1 MDKKEKPS
9 IFIATPMYGG
19 VCHGYFMKSVMG
31 LVMKLTYKGYKVTF
45 NDLYNESLINRA
57 RNTLTEL
64 FLRSD
69 ADYLLFID
77 GDEGFNADGV
87 IDMIDTDLDIIG
99 AAVPMKA
106 INWANVEKAA
116 ELKKPDLKRFGS
128 YVNINFVNRQDLH
141 KVADNPKKPLEVKNI
156 GTGLLLIKR
165 NVFETMK
172 EHVGKYKSDQ
182 LDLGGIKKGEYIYDF
197 WKTQVDPEEER
208 LLSEDY
214 YFCTLWRKLGGSVYV
229 APHVKVV
236 HVGTYIFV

>member
-77 GDEGFNADGV
+77 GD
-87 IDMIDTDLDIIG
+87 
-99 AAVPMKA
+99 
-106 INWANVEKAA
+106 
-116 ELKKPDLKRFGS
+116 
-128 YVNINFVNRQDLH
+128 
-141 KVADNPKKPLEVKNI
+141 
-156 GTGLLLIKR
+156 
-165 NVFETMK
+165 
-172 EHVGKYKSDQ
+172 
-182 LDLGGIKKGEYIYDF
+182 
-197 WKTQVDPEEER
+197 
-208 LLSEDY
+208 
-214 YFCTLWRKLGGSVYV
+214 
-229 APHVKVV
+229 
-236 HVGTYIFV
+236 